1 MLKANINLGPCS
13 VLFKFIIGDNETWG
27 GGKELENIIYNIIV
41 ITLTV
46 IFYLLNQK
54 LLVE

>member
-1 MLKANINLGPCS
+1 MLKSNINLGPCS
-13 VLFKFIIGDNETWG
+13 FQVGDNETWG

-41 ITLTV
+41 ITITV

-54 LLVE
+54 LLME